1 MTTNAEYQARIQTF
15 DRSRLLTLWDHIQ
28 RNETPDWEPGKAL
41 EYLVIRAFELEN
53 AEVAYPFSVQM
64 GGTIVEQIDGAV
76 HTNGLSCLIEC
87 KDQAG
92 NIGTDPVAKL
102 KNQLSRRPSGVIGA
116 IFSSTSFTEANVV
129 LSQYNMN
136 QAVLLWNRDDITYGL
151 TQQFMSR
158 GLFKKYWHSVKTGQS
173 NYSLLQAGFS

>member
-1 MTTNAEYQARIQTF
+1 MATNAEYQSRIQTF
-15 DRSRLLTLWDHIQ
+15 DRSQLLTLWDHIQ
-28 RNETPDWEPGKAL
+28 NNDTPNWEPGRSL
-41 EYLVIRAFELEN
+41 EYLVVRAFELEG
-53 AEVAYPFSVQM
+53 AEVAYPFTVQM

-92 NIGTDPVAKL
+92 NVNIDPIAKL
-102 KNQLSRRPSGVIGA
+102 KNQIARRPSGVIGS
-116 IFSSTSFTEANVV
+116 IFSSKSFTEATVS

-136 QAVLLWNRDDITYGL
+136 QAVLLWNSDDITYGL

-158 GLFKKYWHSVKTGQS
+158 GLFHKYWYCADGVTT
-173 NYSLLQAGFS
+173 